1 MYAFF
6 SAFSLTHSVIIV
18 TSWLVIFRIL
28 RQVGQSGDASVSWEI
43 TSRSGG
49 STPASTFNA
58 TLGRIDLP
66 TGVDKVLLPIQV
78 SCTEQHNQAFLKG
91 RGLGYGSEKHGKK
104 FAFPICSSNF
114 VRLCYR
120 KRVGAGKINFAC
132 DFISLKYCCDILF
145 RPMTQQ

>member
-1 MYAFF
+1 M
-6 SAFSLTHSVIIV
+6 

-58 TLGRIDLP
+58 TSGTIDLP

-91 RGLGYGSEKHGKK
+91 RGLGDGSEKHGKNPSAPNK
-104 FAFPICSSNF
+104 E
-114 VRLCYR
+114 
-120 KRVGAGKINFAC
+120 
-132 DFISLKYCCDILF
+132 
-145 RPMTQQ
+145 